1 MLASA
6 GLVALG
12 GQAFAQQVGGLRGA
26 VDEGAVTSALLPP
39 PQQGTNTDGTGIPT
53 PPYQPLSPG
62 AVPDDASAQA
72 DTSDSIF
79 SDTPAQAELP
89 AERTP
94 STAQE
99 RAEERRAPTT
109 AVAREENNDNT
120 VVGTIAKETID
131 AEALDELRADQSNER
146 VQAIENIYRAAE
158 AEPYGP
164 IGLRLGSFDVYP
176 SLEQGLT
183 ATNNADFSSNG
194 TSALLSETTLRLRAV
209 SDWDVNQA
217 RLNGFGT
224 WQKSISGQELNEIDV
239 GVDAAIDYEI
249 GQDWVAHGGLAYLNR
264 PESAAS
270 PVVIEDVVSQ
280 PTHQTLTGTAGLEK
294 LVGKARFGINGEI
307 VNDTYGDA
315 DLEGG
320 GTLSQA
326 DRDATLYAVTLRG
339 GYEFSPSMRP
349 FVETE
354 IGRLAYNE
362 PVDTS
367 GYDRSG
373 NRLAIRGGLA
383 FDRGEKLNGEF
394 AAGYV
399 EERLDDDQ
407 LVPIK
412 GPSVEANIN
421 WSPERGT
428 AVNLFGG
435 SFIEGTTTP
444 GESGSILYLARLS
457 AVREIRDNLTAQA
470 ILGVGYRDYAGMS
483 DYDWLFNAEA
493 NATWWINRYAGI
505 NGRVQYES
513 VESTLPGHS
522 TDTASVFLGITLQR

>member
-1 MLASA
+1 MVASA
-6 GLVALG
+6 SLLALG
-12 GQAFAQQVGGLRGA
+12 GPAGAQEVGGLRGA
-26 VDEGAVTSALLPP
+26 VDEGAITGALLPP
-39 PQQGTNTDGTGIPT
+39 PQGTGIPT
-53 PPYQPLSPG
+53 PPYQPSSPG
-62 AVPDDASAQA
+62 ALPDDTGAPAA
-72 DTSDSIF
+72 TSDSIF
-79 SDTPAQAELP
+79 SDTPVEAEQP
-89 AERTP
+89 TQRTP

-99 RAEERRAPTT
+99 RVEERQGPANLAGRDDG
-109 AVAREENNDNT
+109 NDT
-120 VVGTIAKETID
+120 IVVGTIAKETID
-131 AEALDELRADQSNER
+131 AEALDELRADQSSER
-146 VQAIENIYRAAE
+146 VQAIENIYRAPE
-158 AEPYGP
+158 ADPYAP
-164 IGLRLGSFDVYP
+164 VGLRLGTFNVFP

-209 SDWDVNQA
+209 SDWEVNEA

-224 WQKSISGQELNEIDV
+224 WQKSISGQELDEIDV
-239 GVDAAIDYEI
+239 GVNAAIDYEI
-249 GQDWVAHGGLAYLNR
+249 GQDLVAHGGLAYLNR

-280 PTHQTLTGTAGLEK
+280 PTHQTFTGTAGLEK

-307 VNDTYGDA
+307 VHDTYGDA

-339 GYEFSPSMRP
+339 GYEFSPALRP

-383 FDRGEKLNGEF
+383 FDRGEKLSGEF
-394 AAGYV
+394 AAGYA
-399 EERLDDDQ
+399 EERLDDDR

-412 GPSVEANIN
+412 GPSIQGNVN

-428 AVNLFGG
+428 AVNLFAA

-457 AVREIRDNLTAQA
+457 AERAIRDNLTAQA

-483 DYDWLFNAEA
+483 GYDWLFNAEA
-493 NATWWINRYAGI
+493 NATWWLNRTFGI

-513 VESTLPGHS
+513 VDSTLPGHS
-522 TDTASVFLGITLQR
+522 TDTASVFLGVTLQR